1 MVFLFLYLLWMNW
14 KLTLVMLAI
23 LPVIAVMVTT
33 ASRKFRKQSKK
44 IQVAMGDVTHVASET
59 IQGYRVVRSFGGEAY
74 EEKRFLDAS
83 QSNTDKQLRMTKTG
97 AVYTPMLQLVIYVAM
112 AILMFLVLWLRGD
125 ASAGDLVAYIT
136 AAGLL
141 PADPPAFRGQFHG
154 PARRR
159 RRREHL
165 RAARRSGGGRPGYRR
180 EGARQRAP
188 GSAQP
193 ELPLSRNR
201 QAGAG

>member
-1 MVFLFLYLLWMNW
+1 M
-14 KLTLVMLAI
+14 K
-23 LPVIAVMVTT
+23 
-33 ASRKFRKQSKK
+33 
-44 IQVAMGDVTHVASET
+44 
-59 IQGYRVVRSFGGEAY
+59 
-74 EEKRFLDAS
+74 KRFLDAS

-159 RRREHL
+159 RRRASSSSSTK
-165 RAARRSGGGRPGYRR
+165 RRRKTRVPSRRSG
-180 EGARQRAP
+180 
-188 GSAQP
+188 S
-193 ELPLSRNR
+193 
-201 QAGAG
+201 AGAWKCAT